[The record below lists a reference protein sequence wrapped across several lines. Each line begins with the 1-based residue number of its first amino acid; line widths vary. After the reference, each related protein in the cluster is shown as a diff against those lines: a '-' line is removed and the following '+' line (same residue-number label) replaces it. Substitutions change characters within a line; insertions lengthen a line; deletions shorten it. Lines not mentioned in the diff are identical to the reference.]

1 MVFPDHRGRRLR
13 KHNSIRESIAE
24 TNICV
29 QNLVMPYFIDES
41 NKISSIDS
49 MEGIKRFTEESVI
62 SEIGELLDL
71 GVKMVALFPVI
82 SPQKKSKNADES
94 LNEDNLI
101 CRLNRKLKKEFPE
114 LIIICDV
121 ALDAYTLSGHD
132 GLVDSLGKIDNDK
145 TIEMLSK
152 MALNFAKSGA
162 DIVAPSDMMDG
173 RIKLIRSYLE
183 KNKYHDTC
191 ILSYSSKFCSN
202 FYSPFRQALGS
213 EKNLGN
219 SSKST
224 YQIDFRNRR
233 EAIKESLEDIEEGAD
248 IIMVKPA
255 GYYLD
260 IVREIKDLT
269 VIPIAAYQVSG
280 EYAMIKNAV
289 SNGIFDLRSIVLESI
304 CCIKRSGADIIFSY
318 FAKEV
323 AKWLR

>member
-49 MEGIKRFTEESVI
+49 MEGIKRFTEESII
-62 SEIGELLDL
+62 SEICELLDL

-145 TIEMLSK
+145 TIEILSK

-233 EAIKESLEDIEEGAD
+233 EAIKESLEDIEEGSD
-248 IIMVKPA
+248 IIMVKP
-255 GYYLD
+255 GIVYLD
-260 IVREIKDLT
+260 IVREIRDNVK
-269 VIPIAAYQVSG
+269 VPIAVYQVSG
-280 EYAMIKNAV
+280 EYAMLKAAAEKGWLDHNTVMIEQLLA
-289 SNGIFDLRSIVLESI
+289 F
-304 CCIKRSGADIIFSY
+304 KRAGASLITTY
-318 FAKEV
+318 HAKEV
-323 AKWLR
+323 AKLLS

>member
-1 MVFPDHRGRRLR
+1 M
-13 KHNSIRESIAE
+13 
-24 TNICV
+24 
-29 QNLVMPYFIDES
+29 
-41 NKISSIDS
+41 
-49 MEGIKRFTEESVI
+49 
-62 SEIGELLDL
+62 
-71 GVKMVALFPVI
+71 
-82 SPQKKSKNADES
+82 
-94 LNEDNLI
+94 I

-121 ALDAYTLSGHD
+121 ALDAYTLNGHD

-233 EAIKESLEDIEEGAD
+233 EAIKESLEDIEEGSD

>member
-49 MEGIKRFTEESVI
+49 MKGIKRFTEESII

-121 ALDAYTLSGHD
+121 ALDAYTLNGHD

-145 TIEMLSK
+145 TTPLRSK
-152 MALNFAKSGA
+152 IPVETAFFIIA
-162 DIVAPSDMMDG
+162 
-173 RIKLIRSYLE
+173 
-183 KNKYHDTC
+183 
-191 ILSYSSKFCSN
+191 
-202 FYSPFRQALGS
+202 YSP
-213 EKNLGN
+213 
-219 SSKST
+219 
-224 YQIDFRNRR
+224 
-233 EAIKESLEDIEEGAD
+233 
-248 IIMVKPA
+248 
-255 GYYLD
+255 
-260 IVREIKDLT
+260 LT
-269 VIPIAAYQVSG
+269 
-280 EYAMIKNAV
+280 
-289 SNGIFDLRSIVLESI
+289 
-304 CCIKRSGADIIFSY
+304 
-318 FAKEV
+318 
-323 AKWLR
+323 W